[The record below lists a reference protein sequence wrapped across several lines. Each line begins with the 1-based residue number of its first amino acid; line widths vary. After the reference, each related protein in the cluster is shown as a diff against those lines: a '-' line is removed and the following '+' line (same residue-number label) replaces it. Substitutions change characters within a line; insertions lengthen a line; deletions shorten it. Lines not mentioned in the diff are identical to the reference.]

1 MAIEAAEGADALEP
15 AITSA
20 SWNIADRISQLWT
33 AKAASEA
40 AEAAAAEG
48 ELRATDTTDAVDPVV
63 TSALWDVAY
72 PNALPGRRIGPIR
85 TQQQSLH
92 ARHTVH

>member
-63 TSALWDVAY
+63 TSGTL
-72 PNALPGRRIGPIR
+72 LTR
-85 TQQQSLH
+85 THSQ
-92 ARHTVH
+92 AVE